1 MKNKQRRI
9 WLWLLPFLMLGFLFG
24 AYRTFPEQPAPVPG
38 RLWEDPGTLIL
49 NEGQEEPFTDTL
61 QALSACIM
69 DAENFRVLYSKAG
82 TEIRKMASTTKIM
95 TCILALE
102 NCDLS
107 ETVTVSAYAASMPDV
122 QLSIRE
128 GEEYVLEDLLYS
140 MMLESHNDSAVAIA
154 EHVAGSEEAFCE
166 MMTRK
171 ARDLGAEH
179 TSFATA
185 NGLDAENHYTTAE
198 DLARIAAYAV
208 QNETFLRIV
217 GTESRTIQEIHG
229 KRSFFLKNIDRYLY
243 MDGEA
248 LGIKTGF
255 TGGAGYCFVGATRYE
270 GRILVSVVLGSGWPP
285 HKQYKWKDTKAL
297 VAYVRKYYQP
307 KQLSVKPQVLGEL
320 RVADGL
326 WETVPVGIAEGWSE
340 ELLMRQEEVE
350 LIFHL
355 PEMLCAP
362 LEKGTSVGYAEIRIG
377 GVTGCCIPV
386 VALQTV
392 PSYEF
397 SDAFSRICAKF
408 FY

>member
-1 MKNKQRRI
+1 MKNQQRRI
-9 WLWLLPFLMLGFLFG
+9 GLWLLPFLMLGFFWG
-24 AYRTFPEQPAPVPG
+24 AYRTFPKAQTAVPG
-38 RLWEDPGTLIL
+38 MLWEDPGTVVLQ
-49 NEGQEEPFTDTL
+49 EGEEEAFSDTL
-61 QALSACIM
+61 QALSACVM
-69 DAENFRVLYSKAG
+69 DAENFRVLYSKDG

-102 NCDLS
+102 SCELS
-107 ETVTVSAYAASMPDV
+107 ETVTVSAHAASQPDV
-122 QLSIRE
+122 QLTIRE

-140 MMLESHNDSAVAIA
+140 MMLESHNDSAVAVA

-166 MMTRK
+166 LMTQK
-171 ARDLGAEH
+171 AHDLGAEH

-270 GRILVSVVLGSGWPP
+270 GRILISVVLGSGWPP
-285 HKQYKWKDTKAL
+285 NKQYKWKDTQAL

-307 KQLSVKPQVLGEL
+307 KQLSVKPQTLGEL
-320 RVADGL
+320 PVSGGL
-326 WETVPVGIAEGWSE
+326 SDTVLVGVEESWSQ
-340 ELLMRQEEVE
+340 ELLMRKESVE
-350 LIFHL
+350 LTFHL
-355 PEMLCAP
+355 PETLHAP
-362 LEKGTSVGYAEIRIG
+362 LEQGTTVGYAEIQIG
-377 GVTGCCIPV
+377 GVTCCCIPV
-386 VALQTV
+386 VTLESA
-392 PSYEF
+392 PAYEF
-397 SDAFSRICAKF
+397 SDAFSGIWGKF
-408 FY
+408 SL